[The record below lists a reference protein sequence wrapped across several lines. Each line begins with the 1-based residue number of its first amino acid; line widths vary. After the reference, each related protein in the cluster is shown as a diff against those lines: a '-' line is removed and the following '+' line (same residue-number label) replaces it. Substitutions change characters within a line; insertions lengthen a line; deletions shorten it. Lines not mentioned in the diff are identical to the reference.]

1 MKRYLQ
7 LFIKF
12 TQNNIAREMEFRENF
27 IFWIL
32 VQIFYVGLH
41 LLTINI
47 YFNFAD
53 TIAGWSKI
61 EVYLLVGLFR
71 IMEGTFKMLIHPN
84 ITRIPDF
91 INRGDLDFALTKPIN
106 SQFLLGTR
114 YQSLDEAAT
123 ILGGVGILIY
133 VYSQNTIYSSWYSIL
148 SILPLSFLGLSV
160 MYSLMMFFTTFSV
173 FLTRM
178 SSIWV
183 YWEVLSKSLRFPMGV
198 YTHGSKLFN
207 GLFWPFVIV
216 VTLPTQIIL
225 GKAPIYY
232 LILEIVSCFVL
243 LLLVSKFW
251 NFALRHYSS
260 ASS

>member
-1 MKRYLQ
+1 MKRYLN
-7 LFIKF
+7 LFQKF
-12 TQNNIAREMEFRENF
+12 TQNNLAREMEFRENF
-27 IFWIL
+27 IFWVL
-32 VQIFYVGLH
+32 VQVFYVGLH

-53 TIAGWSKI
+53 TIAGWTKI
-61 EVYLLVGLFR
+61 EVYLLVGVFR

-106 SQFLLGTR
+106 TQFLLGTR

-133 VYSQNTIYSSWYSIL
+133 VYSQNVITFSWYSIL
-148 SILPLSFLGLSV
+148 SIFPLSLLGISV
-160 MYSLMMFFTTFSV
+160 MYCLMMFFTTFSV

-178 SSIWV
+178 SSVWV
-183 YWEVLSKSLRFPMGV
+183 YWEVLSKSLRFPIDV

-207 GLFWPFVIV
+207 GIFWPFVMV
-216 VTLPTQIIL
+216 VSLPPQIIL
-225 GKAPIYY
+225 GKVPIYY
-232 LILEIVSCFVL
+232 LIFEIIGCLIL
-243 LLLVSKFW
+243 LWLVSKFW
-251 NFALRHYSS
+251 NFALKHYSS